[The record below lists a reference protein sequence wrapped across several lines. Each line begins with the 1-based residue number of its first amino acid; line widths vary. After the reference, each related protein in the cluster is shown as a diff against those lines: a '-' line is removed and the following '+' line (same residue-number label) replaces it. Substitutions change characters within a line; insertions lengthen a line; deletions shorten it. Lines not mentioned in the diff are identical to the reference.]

1 MKYLLS
7 SRHMALML
15 APAAVLAA
23 ATAFGHTGH
32 DGVSHGGFTSGL
44 LHPLLGLDH
53 LLAMAAIG
61 LWSVRQDGALRR
73 FAPLI
78 MLLGMW
84 GGAALA
90 WSGLALSGV
99 EIGISLSVLLSG
111 VLVATLIKLPST
123 LGNGLVVLFMLF
135 HGHSHAQEMP
145 QGMAMYA
152 YLPGFTLMTL
162 SISYAGRLLG
172 DYLLDRE
179 NRLVRML
186 GAAIAVAGGCFALG

>member
-7 SRHMALML
+7 SRHMSLFL
-15 APAAVLAA
+15 APIVVLTAS
-23 ATAFGHTGH
+23 TAFGHTGH

-61 LWSVRQDGALRR
+61 LWSVRQEGALRR
-73 FAPLI
+73 FAPL
-78 MLLGMW
+78 MMVLGMW

-99 EIGISLSVLLSG
+99 EAGISLSVLLAG

-123 LGNGLVVLFMLF
+123 LGSGLVLLFMLF
-135 HGHSHAQEMP
+135 HGHAHAQEMP
-145 QGMAMYA
+145 QGAAMYA
-152 YLPGFTLMTL
+152 YLSGFTLMTL
-162 SISYAGRLLG
+162 SISYAGRMLG
-172 DYLLDRE
+172 GALLDRE

-186 GAAIAVAGGCFALG
+186 GAAIVVAGGCFALG